1 MMVRRDSPP
10 SVALSNPKNDGSA
23 GASVTGPEDL
33 PRFWVDDVDGIAVG
47 PAEKTAGSRT
57 STTPQSTPSA
67 RRRMIRELVSA
78 QPSFC
83 LPSRSLP
90 HE

>member
-1 MMVRRDSPP
+1 MD
-10 SVALSNPKNDGSA
+10 VADGT
-23 GASVTGPEDL
+23 V
-33 PRFWVDDVDGIAVG
+33 VG
-47 PAEKTAGSRT
+47 PVEKTAGS
-57 STTPQSTPSA
+57 STKATPQSTPSA

-90 HE
+90 HEY